1 MSTEYAQLSAKYNQ
15 LSADERGKIEVYYE
29 IGVSISQIARNLSRS
44 KSTICEE
51 IRRGKYKGKYF
62 AHIAQNRAIKRRKE
76 SHKHTKWRNIEL
88 LRFIEKHL
96 KLRWSP
102 EIISHELRK
111 NGIIIRRLF
120 RLIYGELVHK
130 NKGDYYENYNVTKK
144 FFQSLQIR
152 RKKQYIARVS
162 PEI

>member
-1 MSTEYAQLSAKYNQ
+1 MSTEYTKLSAKYNQ
-15 LSADERGKIEVYYE
+15 LSSEERGKIEAYYE
-29 IGVSISQIARNLSRS
+29 EIGISIAQIARNLRRS

-51 IRRGKYKGKYF
+51 IRRGKYKGKYR

-102 EIISHELRK
+102 EIISHELSK
-111 NGIIIRRLF
+111 NGLKF
-120 RLIYGELVHK
+120 SHTSIY
-130 NKGDYYENYNVTKK
+130 T
-144 FFQSLQIR
+144 
-152 RKKQYIARVS
+152 
-162 PEI
+162 